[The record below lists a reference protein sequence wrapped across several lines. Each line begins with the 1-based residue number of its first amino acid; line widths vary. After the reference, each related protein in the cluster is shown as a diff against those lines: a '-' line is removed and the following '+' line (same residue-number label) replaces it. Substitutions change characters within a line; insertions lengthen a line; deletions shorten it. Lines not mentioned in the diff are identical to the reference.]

1 MKKTEKMDNS
11 EQIYKEKVWQ
21 FLDNMEANDNYLI
34 ENICIPETRNRFIS
48 EIKSYMDVKTPFQG
62 YICFNKDYSRIY
74 KTSEITF
81 KKTPDGNQKH
91 V

>member
-1 MKKTEKMDNS
+1 MDNS
-11 EQIYKEKVWQ
+11 YQIYKDKVWQ
-21 FLDNMEANDNYLI
+21 FLDNMAPDDVYVI
-34 ENICIPETRNRFIS
+34 EKLSTPETRSKFILCV
-48 EIKSYMDVKTPFQG
+48 KSYMDVKTPFQG